1 MNTLTIP
8 FSGASATTEVDEV
21 VVDME
26 DLVTLQ
32 QTNDTTTI
40 IYVSNA
46 NVGTITL
53 THTAAAG
60 GAVAEAINKTVL
72 NSNRGNALVTLP
84 SGVSVS
90 AVAYN

>member
-8 FSGASATTEVDEV
+8 FPAAGYAVADEV
-21 VVDME
+21 VIDME
-26 DLVTLQ
+26 DIITLQ

-40 IYVSNA
+40 IYVSNG
-46 NVGTITL
+46 NPGNITL
-53 THTAAAG
+53 THTAATG
-60 GAVAEAINKTVL
+60 GAVAEAINKTIL
-72 NSNRGNALVTLP
+72 NSNSGNAVVTLP

>member
-32 QTNDTTTI
+32 QTNDTTTV

-46 NVGTITL
+46 NVAMAL
-53 THTAAAG
+53 ARLD
-60 GAVAEAINKTVL
+60 AIRINF
-72 NSNRGNALVTLP
+72 
-84 SGVSVS
+84 VSHR
-90 AVAYN
+90 